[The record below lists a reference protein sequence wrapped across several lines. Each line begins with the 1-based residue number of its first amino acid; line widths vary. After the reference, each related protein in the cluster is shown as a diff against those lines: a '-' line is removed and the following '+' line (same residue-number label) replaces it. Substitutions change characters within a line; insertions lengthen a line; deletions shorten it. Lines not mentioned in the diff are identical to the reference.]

1 MKLTE
6 HFALE
11 EFTFSS
17 TAIARDINNSITNQ
31 RVIENLTNLC
41 EQVLEPLR
49 DYVNQPI
56 TISSG
61 YRCKALNKAVGGASN
76 SQHMTGEAADIH
88 IPPYD
93 FKDSAGNSLT
103 NIEKA
108 RQWMQWLTDNTDFD
122 QLILETSN
130 RKIFWI
136 HVSCKRDR
144 SLNRHQVIRFM
155 KKTDG

>member
-1 MKLTE
+1 MQLTE
-6 HFALE
+6 HFTLE

-17 TAIARDINNSITNQ
+17 TAKARGIDNTVSSH
-31 RVIENLTNLC
+31 RVIENLRNLC

-49 DYVNQPI
+49 SYANQPI

-61 YRCKALNKAVGGASN
+61 YRCKALNKVVGGTHN

-88 IPPYD
+88 IPLYD
-93 FKDSAGNSLT
+93 FKDSTGSRLT
-103 NIEKA
+103 DIQQA
-108 RQWMQWLTDNTDFD
+108 RDWMQWLTDNTDFD
-122 QLILETSN
+122 QLILETVN
-130 RKIFWI
+130 RRIFWL

-155 KKTDG
+155 QK

>member
-1 MKLTE
+1 MQLTE
-6 HFALE
+6 HFTLE

-17 TAIARDINNSITNQ
+17 TAKARGIDNTVSSQ
-31 RVIENLTNLC
+31 RVIENLRNLC

-49 DYVNQPI
+49 SYANQPI

-61 YRCKALNKAVGGASN
+61 YRCKALNKVVGGARN

-88 IPPYD
+88 IPLYD
-93 FKDSAGNSLT
+93 FKDSTGSRLT
-103 NIEKA
+103 DIQLA
-108 RQWMQWLTDNTDFD
+108 RDWMQWLTDNTDFD
-122 QLILETSN
+122 QLILETVN
-130 RKIFWI
+130 RRIFWL

-155 KKTDG
+155 QK

>member
-1 MKLTE
+1 MQLTE
-6 HFALE
+6 HFTLE

-17 TAIARDINNSITNQ
+17 TAKARGIDNTVSSQ
-31 RVIENLTNLC
+31 RVIENLRNLC

-49 DYVNQPI
+49 SYANQPI

-61 YRCKALNKAVGGASN
+61 YRCKALNKVVGGTHN

-88 IPPYD
+88 IPLYD
-93 FKDSAGNSLT
+93 FKDSTGSRLT
-103 NIEKA
+103 DIETA
-108 RQWMQWLTDNTDFD
+108 REWMQWLTDNTDFD
-122 QLILETSN
+122 QLILETVN

-136 HVSCKRDR
+136 HVSCKRSR

-155 KKTDG
+155 QK

>member
-1 MKLTE
+1 MQLTE
-6 HFALE
+6 HFTLE

-17 TAIARDINNSITNQ
+17 TAKARGIDNTVSSQ
-31 RVIENLTNLC
+31 RVIENLRNLC

-49 DYVNQPI
+49 SYANQPI

-61 YRCKALNKAVGGASN
+61 YRCKALNKVVGGARN

-88 IPPYD
+88 ISLYD
-93 FKDSAGNSLT
+93 FKDSTGSRLT
-103 NIEKA
+103 DIETA
-108 RQWMQWLTDNTDFD
+108 REWMQWLTDNTDFD
-122 QLILETSN
+122 QLILETVN
-130 RKIFWI
+130 RRIFWI

-155 KKTDG
+155 QK

>member
-1 MKLTE
+1 MQLTE
-6 HFALE
+6 HFTLE

-17 TAIARDINNSITNQ
+17 TAKARGIDNTVSSQ
-31 RVIENLTNLC
+31 RVIENLRNLC

-49 DYVNQPI
+49 SYANQPI

-61 YRCKALNKAVGGASN
+61 YRCKTLNKVVGGARN

-88 IPPYD
+88 IPLYD
-93 FKDSAGNSLT
+93 FKDSTGSRLT
-103 NIEKA
+103 DIETA
-108 RQWMQWLTDNTDFD
+108 REWMQWLTDNTDFD
-122 QLILETSN
+122 QLILETMN

-136 HVSCKRDR
+136 HVSCKRNR

-155 KKTDG
+155 QK

>member
-1 MKLTE
+1 MQLTE

-11 EFTFSS
+11 EFTTSS
-17 TAIARDINNSITNQ
+17 TAKARGIDNCVSSQ
-31 RVIENLTNLC
+31 RIIENLRNLC

-49 DYVNQPI
+49 SYANQPI

-61 YRCKALNKAVGGASN
+61 YRCKALNKVVGGARN

-88 IPPYD
+88 IPLYD
-93 FKDSAGNSLT
+93 FKDSTGSRLT
-103 NIEKA
+103 DIETA
-108 RQWMQWLTDNTDFD
+108 REWMQWITDNTDFD
-122 QLILETSN
+122 QLILETMN

-136 HVSCKRDR
+136 HVSCKRSR

-155 KKTDG
+155 QK

>member
-1 MKLTE
+1 MQLTE
-6 HFALE
+6 HFTLE

-17 TAIARDINNSITNQ
+17 TAKARGIDNTVSSQ
-31 RVIENLTNLC
+31 RVIENLRNLC

-49 DYVNQPI
+49 SYANQPI

-61 YRCKALNKAVGGASN
+61 YRCKALNKVVGGARN

-88 IPPYD
+88 IPLYD
-93 FKDSAGNSLT
+93 FKDSTGSRLT
-103 NIEKA
+103 DIETA
-108 RQWMQWLTDNTDFD
+108 REWMQWLTDNTDFD
-122 QLILETSN
+122 QLILETMN

-136 HVSCKRDR
+136 HVSCKRNR

-155 KKTDG
+155 QK

>member
-1 MKLTE
+1 MQLTE
-6 HFALE
+6 HFTLE

-17 TAIARDINNSITNQ
+17 TAKARGIDNTVSSQ
-31 RVIENLTNLC
+31 RVIENLRNLC

-49 DYVNQPI
+49 SYANQPI

-61 YRCKALNKAVGGASN
+61 YRCKALNKVVGGARN

-88 IPPYD
+88 IPLYD
-93 FKDSAGNSLT
+93 FKDSTGSRLT
-103 NIEKA
+103 DIETA
-108 RQWMQWLTDNTDFD
+108 REWMQWLTDNTDFD
-122 QLILETSN
+122 QLILETVN

-136 HVSCKRDR
+136 HVSCKRNR

-155 KKTDG
+155 QK

>member
-1 MKLTE
+1 MQLTE
-6 HFALE
+6 HFTLE

-17 TAIARDINNSITNQ
+17 TAKARGIYNTISSQ
-31 RVIENLTNLC
+31 RVIENLRNLC

-49 DYVNQPI
+49 SYANQPI

-61 YRCKALNKAVGGASN
+61 YRCKALNKVVGGARN

-88 IPPYD
+88 IPLYD
-93 FKDSAGNSLT
+93 FKDSTGSRLT
-103 NIEKA
+103 DIETA
-108 RQWMQWLTDNTDFD
+108 REWMQWLTDNTDFD
-122 QLILETSN
+122 QLILETVN

-155 KKTDG
+155 QK

>member
-1 MKLTE
+1 MQLTE

-11 EFTFSS
+11 EFTTSS
-17 TAIARDINNSITNQ
+17 TAKARGIDNNVSSQ
-31 RVIENLTNLC
+31 RIVDNLLNLC

-49 DYVNQPI
+49 SYANQPI

-61 YRCKALNKAVGGASN
+61 YRCKALNKVVEGARN

-88 IPPYD
+88 IPLYD
-93 FKDSAGNSLT
+93 FKDSTGSRLT
-103 NIEKA
+103 DIQLA
-108 RQWMQWLTDNTDFD
+108 RDWMQWLTDNTDFD
-122 QLILETSN
+122 QLILETVN
-130 RKIFWI
+130 RRIFWL

-155 KKTDG
+155 QK

>member
-1 MKLTE
+1 MQLTE
-6 HFALE
+6 HFTLE

-17 TAIARDINNSITNQ
+17 TAKARGIDNTVSSQ
-31 RVIENLTNLC
+31 RVIENLRTLC

-49 DYVNQPI
+49 SYANQPI

-61 YRCKALNKAVGGASN
+61 YRCKALNKVVGGARN

-88 IPPYD
+88 IPLYD
-93 FKDSAGNSLT
+93 FKDSTGSRLT
-103 NIEKA
+103 DIETA
-108 RQWMQWLTDNTDFD
+108 REWMQWLTDNTDFD
-122 QLILETSN
+122 QLILETVN
-130 RKIFWI
+130 RRIFWI

-155 KKTDG
+155 QK

>member
-1 MKLTE
+1 MQLTE

-11 EFTFSS
+11 EFTTSS
-17 TAIARDINNSITNQ
+17 TAKARGIDNSVSNQ
-31 RVIENLTNLC
+31 RIVENLRNLC

-49 DYVNQPI
+49 SYANQPI

-61 YRCKALNKAVGGASN
+61 YRCKALNKVVGGTRN

-88 IPPYD
+88 IPLYD
-93 FKDSAGNSLT
+93 FKDSEGSRLT
-103 NIEKA
+103 DIELA
-108 RQWMQWLTDNTDFD
+108 RDWMQWLTDNTDFD
-122 QLILETSN
+122 QLILETVN

-155 KKTDG
+155 QK

>member
-1 MKLTE
+1 MQLTE
-6 HFALE
+6 HFTLE

-17 TAIARDINNSITNQ
+17 TAKARGINNTVSSQ
-31 RVIENLTNLC
+31 RVIENLRNLC

-49 DYVNQPI
+49 SYANQPI

-61 YRCKALNKAVGGASN
+61 YRCKALNKVVGGARN

-88 IPPYD
+88 IPLYD
-93 FKDSAGNSLT
+93 FKDSTGSRLT
-103 NIEKA
+103 DIETA
-108 RQWMQWLTDNTDFD
+108 REWMQWLTDNTDFD
-122 QLILETSN
+122 QLILETVN

-136 HVSCKRDR
+136 HVSCKRNR

-155 KKTDG
+155 QK

>member
-1 MKLTE
+1 MQLTE
-6 HFALE
+6 HFTLK
-11 EFTFSS
+11 EFIFSS
-17 TAIARDINNSITNQ
+17 TAKARGIYNTISSQ
-31 RVIENLTNLC
+31 RVIENLRNLC

-49 DYVNQPI
+49 SYANQPI

-61 YRCKALNKAVGGASN
+61 YRCKALNKVVGGTHN

-88 IPPYD
+88 IPLYD
-93 FKDSAGNSLT
+93 FKDSTGSRLT
-103 NIEKA
+103 DIETA
-108 RQWMQWLTDNTDFD
+108 REWMQWLTDNTDFD
-122 QLILETSN
+122 QLILETMN

-155 KKTDG
+155 QK

>member
-1 MKLTE
+1 MQLTE
-6 HFALE
+6 HFTLE

-17 TAIARDINNSITNQ
+17 TAKARGIDNTVSNH
-31 RVIENLTNLC
+31 RVIENLKNLC

-49 DYVNQPI
+49 SYANQPI

-61 YRCKALNKAVGGASN
+61 YRCKALNKVVGGAHN

-88 IPPYD
+88 IPLYD
-93 FKDSAGNSLT
+93 FKDSTGSRLT
-103 NIEKA
+103 DIETA
-108 RQWMQWLTDNTDFD
+108 REWMQWLTDNTDFD
-122 QLILETSN
+122 QLILETVN

-155 KKTDG
+155 QK

>member
-1 MKLTE
+1 MQLTE
-6 HFALE
+6 HFTLE

-17 TAIARDINNSITNQ
+17 TAKARGIDNTVSSQ
-31 RVIENLTNLC
+31 RVIENLRNLC

-49 DYVNQPI
+49 SYANQPI

-61 YRCKALNKAVGGASN
+61 YRCKALNKVVGGARN

-88 IPPYD
+88 IPLYD
-93 FKDSAGNSLT
+93 FKDSTGSRLT
-103 NIEKA
+103 DIETA
-108 RQWMQWLTDNTDFD
+108 REWMQWLTDNTDFD
-122 QLILETSN
+122 QLILETVN

-155 KKTDG
+155 QK

>member
-1 MKLTE
+1 MQLTE
-6 HFALE
+6 HFTLE

-17 TAIARDINNSITNQ
+17 TAKARGIDNTVSSQ
-31 RVIENLTNLC
+31 RVIENLRTLC

-49 DYVNQPI
+49 SYANQPI

-61 YRCKALNKAVGGASN
+61 YRCKTLNKVVGGARN

-88 IPPYD
+88 IPLYD
-93 FKDSAGNSLT
+93 FKDSTGSRLT
-103 NIEKA
+103 DIQQA
-108 RQWMQWLTDNTDFD
+108 RDWMQWLTDNTDFD
-122 QLILETSN
+122 QLILETVN

-136 HVSCKRDR
+136 HVSCKRNR

-155 KKTDG
+155 QK